1 MMGRWFVADLGFCGG
16 FEGKDWGFFGIKS
29 LLGVVSIGS
38 LLLQSLVV
46 LGVFAGFAD
55 FSGGLVLNHLHKMSS
70 SITEGVVNQAK
81 LVVHIAENGHSFVL
95 DCDETTPVE
104 AVMRYI
110 ESVSLINFNDQLVL
124 CLEKKLEPQRPLSAY
139 KLPSSDGEVFIYN
152 RARMQTNALPPPL
165 EQIDV
170 VETADPPPPASLH
183 NPHPLDDAP
192 DPALKALPSYERQF
206 RYHYHRGHAIYSRTQ
221 VKHQHCQRLLKEQ
234 KVQERAMEVARI
246 NVQQFY
252 RAILQNYSDF
262 MKRYTQQHRIN
273 SDLLTNF
280 ERDLEKLR
288 SIKLHP
294 AVQSDSRKSLADFV
308 KEDNLRK
315 AVENC
320 SNSHRQFEKKVLEFK
335 QKFSDAKRKVEELF
349 SCGASSSIRNL
360 ELTFKE
366 HQRFINDQKSIMQ
379 SLSKDVSTVKKLVD
393 DCLSSQLSSSIRPH
407 DAVSALGPMYDV
419 HDQDHL
425 PRMLACGHSISRLLD
440 FCKDKKNE
448 LNVFVHDYLQK
459 IAYVTFLMKDVKLQF
474 PVFREA
480 MLRQDDVFRDLKLFR
495 GIGPAYRTC
504 LAEVVRRKASMK
516 LYMGMAGQL
525 AEQLATRREVEIR
538 RREEFLKANSSYIP
552 RDILA
557 SMGLYDTPNQCDVH
571 IAPFDTNLLDI
582 DISDVDRYA
591 PDYLAGLPAK
601 GDKTPNL
608 KGSCSMSNDSSHSA
622 EMEEIG
628 EEALEK
634 DGSEQPLES
643 CELLEIAG
651 TSKTEVENAK
661 LKAELASAIALI
673 CSLCPEIEYESM
685 DDSTVD
691 SLLKNA
697 DKTTEALRLKDEYE
711 KHLQSLL
718 KEKQMQC
725 MSYEKRIQELEQ
737 RLSDQY
743 LQGQKLSNSKDASDF
758 ALLAA
763 KTEDC
768 KPEISSGGETHMPYS
783 LTSEPMDEVSCISNS
798 LNAKL
803 GLFTRQPSKG
813 REGFDENMMDSSGM
827 LNTQLDSSMV
837 EPHREELQVCGKDGK
852 DKMVGQLGI
861 SLTNSSTAES
871 MPEPLHVS
879 PSDADTEP
887 KVSGDRDIVLE
898 LQTALAENSNQ
909 LSETETKLKA
919 ALDEVAMLT
928 SELEMSRK
936 LLDESQMNCAH
947 LENCL
952 HEAREEAQTHLC
964 AADRRAS
971 EYNKLRASAVKL
983 RGLFE
988 RLRSC
993 VYALGGVAD
1002 FADSLRALAQSLASS
1017 SNENEDEGAAEFQKC
1032 IRVLADKVGFLSTP
1046 SAELLDK
1053 YPKLEA
1059 ANEQLG
1065 KELEEK
1071 KELVA
1076 TLYKKHQL
1084 EKQANKERISFSRL
1098 EVHEIAAFVLNSAGH
1113 YEAINRNSSNYFLS
1127 AESVALF
1134 TDHLPSQ
1141 PRYIVGQIVHIE
1153 RQAVKSLLPTSTRP
1167 DHGRADQ
1174 ADLLITDQGTDRMNF
1189 NLGSTSNPYNLPIGC
1204 EYFVVTVAML
1214 PDTAIH
1220 SAPPS

>member
-1 MMGRWFVADLGFCGG
+1 
-16 FEGKDWGFFGIKS
+16 
-29 LLGVVSIGS
+29 
-38 LLLQSLVV
+38 
-46 LGVFAGFAD
+46 
-55 FSGGLVLNHLHKMSS
+55 MSS
-70 SITEGVVNQAK
+70 SITEGLVNQAR

-95 DCDETTPVE
+95 NCDETTRVE
-104 AVMRYI
+104 AVMRHI
-110 ESVSLINFNDQLVL
+110 ESVARINFNDQLVL
-124 CLEKKLEPQRPLSAY
+124 CLEKKLEPQQPLSAY
-139 KLPSSDGEVFIYN
+139 RLPSSDGEVFIYN
-152 RARMQTNALPPPL
+152 RARMQTNSLPPPL

-170 VETADPPPPASLH
+170 PDIADPPPPDSSR
-183 NPHPLDDAP
+183 NPHPLDDAS
-192 DPALKALPSYERQF
+192 DPALKALPSYEKQF
-206 RYHYHRGHAIYSRTQ
+206 RYHYHSGNAIYSRTQ
-221 VKHQHCQRLLKEQ
+221 VKHGHCLRLLTEQ

-252 RAILQNYSDF
+252 RAINQNYTEF
-262 MKRYTQQHRIN
+262 MKRYTQQHRIHL
-273 SDLLTNF
+273 DLLMNF

-294 AVQSDSRKSLADFV
+294 ALQSDSRKCLVDFV

-315 AVENC
+315 AVDSC
-320 SNSHRQFEKKVLEFK
+320 SNSHKQFEKKVLEFK
-335 QKFSDAKRKVEELF
+335 QKFDDAKRKVEELF
-349 SCGASSSIRNL
+349 SCGASSFIRDL
-360 ELTFKE
+360 DRTIKE
-366 HQRFINDQKSIMQ
+366 RQRFINEQKSIMQ

-393 DCLSSQLSSSIRPH
+393 DCLSCQLSSSIRPH

-419 HDQDHL
+419 HHEDHL
-425 PRMLACGHSISRLLD
+425 PKMLACGIQISKLLD

-448 LNVFVHDYLQK
+448 MNIFVHDFLQK
-459 IAYVTFLMKDVKLQF
+459 IAYVTFLMKDVKLRF

-480 MLRQDDVFRDLKLFR
+480 MLCQDDIFRDLKLFR
-495 GIGPAYRTC
+495 GIGSAYRAC

-552 RDILA
+552 RDILS
-557 SMGLYDTPNQCDVH
+557 SMGLYDTPNQCDVN

-582 DISDVDRYA
+582 DISDLDRYA
-591 PDYLAGLPAK
+591 PDYLVGLPSK
-601 GDKTPNL
+601 GNKTASL
-608 KGSCSMSNDSSHSA
+608 KGSFSMSNDSSHSA

-628 EEALEK
+628 EEALAK
-634 DGSEQPLES
+634 DYSEEPLKG

-651 TSKTEVENAK
+651 TSKMEVENAK
-661 LKAELASAIALI
+661 LKADLASAIALI

-685 DDSTVD
+685 DESTVD
-691 SLLKNA
+691 ILSKNV

-718 KEKQMQC
+718 KAKQIQC

-737 RLSDQY
+737 RLADHY
-743 LQGQKLSNSKDASDF
+743 LQGQKLSNSKDAADC
-758 ALLAA
+758 ALLDA

-768 KPEISSGGETHMPYS
+768 KPGFSSGEAFMPYAM
-783 LTSEPMDEVSCISNS
+783 TSESMDEVSCISSS
-798 LNAKL
+798 LNSKL
-803 GLFTRQPSKG
+803 GLFTRQTSKG

-827 LNTQLDSSMV
+827 FNTQLDSSMV
-837 EPHREELQVCGKDGK
+837 EPRHEGLQVCDKDGK
-852 DKMVGQLGI
+852 GKMVGQLGM
-861 SLTNSSTAES
+861 SMTNSSTAES
-871 MPEPLHVS
+871 MPEPPDVS
-879 PSDADTEP
+879 PSDAVAEP
-887 KVSGDRDIVLE
+887 KVSGDHDIMLE
-898 LQTALAENSNQ
+898 LQNALAENSNQ
-909 LSETETKLKA
+909 LSENEANLKA
-919 ALDEVAMLT
+919 AVEEAAMLAR
-928 SELEMSRK
+928 ELEISRK

-952 HEAREEAQTHLC
+952 HEAREEAQTNLC
-964 AADRRAS
+964 ASDRRAS

-983 RGLFE
+983 HGLFE
-988 RLRSC
+988 RLKCC
-993 VYALGGVAD
+993 VYALSGVAGL
-1002 FADSLRALAQSLASS
+1002 ADSLRALAQSLANSR
-1017 SNENEDEGAAEFQKC
+1017 NENDDEGAAEFQKC
-1032 IRVLADKVGFLSTP
+1032 ISVLADKVGFLSTHRT
-1046 SAELLDK
+1046 ELLDK

-1098 EVHEIAAFVLNSAGH
+1098 EVHEIAAFVLNSAGY
-1113 YEAINRNSSNYFLS
+1113 YEAINRNASSFYLS

-1134 TDHLPSQ
+1134 TNHLPSR
-1141 PRYIVGQIVHIE
+1141 PSYIVGQIVHIE
-1153 RQAVKSLLPTSTRP
+1153 RQAVKPLLPPTSTRP
-1167 DHGRADQ
+1167 EHGKADEV
-1174 ADLLITDQGTDRMNF
+1174 DLPATDQGTDCLNL

-1214 PDTAIH
+1214 PGTAIH